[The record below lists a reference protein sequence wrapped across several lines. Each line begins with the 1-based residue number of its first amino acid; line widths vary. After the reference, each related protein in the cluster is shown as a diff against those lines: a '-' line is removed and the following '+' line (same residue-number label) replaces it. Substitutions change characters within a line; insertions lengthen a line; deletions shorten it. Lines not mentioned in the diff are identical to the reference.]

1 MWRPICPSPATSS
14 QGFFGR
20 ASGQRRP
27 GAESGILPT
36 GPPPEGMAHRVDA
49 REREPTVVAGSF
61 VPRRGRT
68 ATSWMHT
75 AGSGSA
81 SRTVRA
87 PAGQTLRWAAKCPAG
102 HPNVPEIRG
111 VTDIEQDSC
120 CGPDPDVW
128 HHGCAIHRSDIMF
141 IIGHFRSSLESPDR
155 GRGARRD
162 RPGTTDAGT
171 RLTRRPAPGCG
182 TATRFTALSWLCG
195 RAGEP
200 SVQFSTATDRPD
212 RTGRG
217 WAG

>member
-20 ASGQRRP
+20 APGQRRP
-27 GAESGILPT
+27 GAESGSCRRAV
-36 GPPPEGMAHRVDA
+36 PEGRRTGSMHEALDGRRVLRAAPRAHDDDA
-49 REREPTVVAGSF
+49 RGTIRWRAGSVDDASPERRVAGAG
-61 VPRRGRT
+61 RGGCRP
-68 ATSWMHT
+68 
-75 AGSGSA
+75 GNGPEG
-81 SRTVRA
+81 RA
-87 PAGQTLRWAAKCPAG
+87 PL
-102 HPNVPEIRG
+102 VP
-111 VTDIEQDSC
+111 C
-120 CGPDPDVW
+120 
-128 HHGCAIHRSDIMF
+128 SDIMF

>member
-141 IIGHFRSSLESPDR
+141 IIGYPGSGLEPRPWTRCSAGSPWPDR
-155 GRGARRD
+155 S
-162 RPGTTDAGT
+162 GT
-171 RLTRRPAPGCG
+171 RLEEAPGMR
-182 TATRFTALSWLCG
+182 TATTGPTASPWLCG
-195 RAGEP
+195 RAHHERRHDHWLHR
-200 SVQFSTATDRPD
+200 VALAVRTRP
-212 RTGRG
+212 
-217 WAG
+217 